1 MVSHYLDELVESS
14 SRVLLLQGPIGSFF
28 LDFAKWLN
36 SQQKTVYKLNFN
48 AGDREF
54 YPSDYPNTIDYV
66 GELSSFQQFLR
77 TLILG
82 RQIDALVCFGDNR
95 KYHRIAKKVAGELG
109 VSFWA
114 FEEGYFRPDYITL
127 EKSGVNAFS
136 PIPKNAEFFLEQ
148 QGKLAEPVKPERL
161 AKGFCPIAM
170 QALKYYICAYY
181 QRHQYPNY
189 QHHRILNTLYY
200 VKLWS
205 VSLVKRALYY
215 IHDRS
220 FAKRVARGDFGE
232 FFIVPLQ
239 VYDDSQV
246 VVHSDYDHVRDF
258 LREVLI
264 SFANHAP
271 PHTNLIVKHHPMDRG
286 FIDYGEVIDEV
297 TRDYPQLNGRIFYI
311 HDVQMPVFLRYGK
324 GMVTLNSTSG
334 ISGLLHGMPVKTLG
348 RANYDF
354 SGLTCQSSLDQFWTT
369 PIPPN
374 KSLFSLYRLYHLNKT
389 QINGSFYNRVV
400 LKYPYN
406 AK

>member
-14 SRVLLLQGPIGSFF
+14 NKVLLLQGPIGSFF

-48 AGDREF
+48 AGDRAF

-271 PHTNLIVKHHPMDRG
+271 AHTNLIVKHHPMDRG

-297 TRDYPQLNGRIFYI
+297 ERDYPQLKGRVFYI

-354 SGLTCQSSLDQFWTT
+354 AGLTCQSSLDQFWTT